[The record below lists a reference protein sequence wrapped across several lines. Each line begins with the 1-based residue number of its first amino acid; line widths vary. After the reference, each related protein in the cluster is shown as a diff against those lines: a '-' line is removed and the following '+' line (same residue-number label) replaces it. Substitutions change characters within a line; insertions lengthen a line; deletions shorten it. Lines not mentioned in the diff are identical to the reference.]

1 MDLIIKNGILITMDK
16 ERRILKD
23 GAIVVEKNKIVDV
36 GKTDELEKKHRVDR
50 KIDAKGMIVMPGLVC
65 AHNHMFAYL
74 LRNMVIAPPIGLD
87 TSETFGKRL
96 TTWYW
101 PKFEDTCTK
110 EDAYAGALLMSADM
124 LKNGITCTA
133 DTLEAPNAIPEALE
147 MTAKAV
153 EKTGMRA
160 VLTFEASERLSI
172 ENGELGLRTN
182 LEFLKK
188 WNVKKD
194 SRIKGRLCVHTA
206 FSCSPEY
213 LIKTKKIATENDS
226 GILIHVAQSPYEVE
240 FIRENY
246 GKRGSIFFLNDLG
259 FLGPDVLAAH
269 CIYVS
274 DEELDIISRTGTKVA
289 FNVLSNMRAGNGVA
303 PILKLLRRG
312 VTVGLGLDGDWADV
326 FELMMCTN
334 YLLSVYHLQRNILK
348 SEKLVEMATI
358 DGARALGLENEIGSI
373 EVGKKADIILIKVA
387 RDVHFAP
394 VEDYM
399 HLVANYVRGPHV
411 HTVIV
416 DGNVVVENRSINTV
430 DEEEVIQKA
439 EKQAIDYKNRIES
452 ASTVPVWAP
461 PWKK

>member
-1 MDLIIKNGILITMDK
+1 MDIIIKDGIIITMNR
-16 ERRILKD
+16 ERRILKN
-23 GAIVVEKNKIVDV
+23 GAIAIEGNRIVDI
-36 GKTDELEKKHRVDR
+36 GKTEDLEKKYKADK
-50 KIDAKGMIVMPGLVC
+50 KIDAKGMIVMPGLICV
-65 AHNHMFAYL
+65 HNHMFAYL
-74 LRNMVIAPPIGLD
+74 LRNMIITPPIGLD

-110 EDAYAGALLMSADM
+110 EDAYIGALLMSVDM

-133 DTLEAPNAIPEALE
+133 DTLEAPNAIPEALDI
-147 MTAKAV
+147 TAKAI
-153 EKTGMRA
+153 EKTGIRA
-160 VLTFEASERLSI
+160 ILTFEASERLSM
-172 ENGELGLRTN
+172 ENGELGLKTN

-188 WNVKKD
+188 WNSKKD
-194 SRIKGRLCVHTA
+194 SRIKGAMCVHTA
-206 FSCSPEY
+206 FSCSPDY
-213 LIKTKKIATENDS
+213 LVKTKKAAVENNAR
-226 GILIHVAQSPYEVE
+226 ILIHIAQSPFEVE

-246 GKRGSIFFLNDLG
+246 GKRGSVFFLNDLG

-274 DEELDIISRTGTKVA
+274 DEELDIISRTDTKVS

-303 PILKLLRRG
+303 PVLKLLRKG
-312 VTVGLGLDGDWADV
+312 VTVGLGLDGDWADL

-348 SEKLVEMATI
+348 AEKLIEMATI
-358 DGARALGLENEIGSI
+358 DGAKTLGLEKEVGSI
-373 EVGKKADIILIKVA
+373 EVGKKADIILIKIA
-387 RDVHFAP
+387 GDVHFAP

-399 HLVANYVRGPHV
+399 HLIANYVRGPHV

-416 DGNVVVENRSINTV
+416 DGNIVVENRSINTV
-430 DEEEVIQKA
+430 NEEEIIQKA
-439 EKQAIDYKNRIES
+439 EKQAKEYKNRVES
-452 ASTVPVWAP
+452 ASTVSVWIP